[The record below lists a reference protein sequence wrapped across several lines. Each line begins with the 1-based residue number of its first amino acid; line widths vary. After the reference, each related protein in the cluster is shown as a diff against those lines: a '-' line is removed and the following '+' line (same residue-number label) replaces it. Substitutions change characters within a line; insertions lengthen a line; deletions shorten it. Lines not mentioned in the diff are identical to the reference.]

1 MPQLG
6 FDQESAKIE
15 SWLKEIGDVV
25 QRGDAIAAIETE
37 KVTAELPSLD
47 SGTLVEIVQPAGAV
61 VATGEVIGYLDDAA
75 P

>member
-15 SWLKEIGDVV
+15 SWLKEVGDRVE
-25 QRGDAIAAIETE
+25 RGDAIAAIETE

-61 VATGEVIGYLDDAA
+61 VTTGEVIAYLDDAA